1 MKRAERPLH
10 PLRRTED
17 TDRAPEDDAL
27 AFEWQELVV
36 GFDGRTGALEM
47 GVHGV
52 LSKKLELRLQSPKE
66 TREISHK
73 RQRNKDL
80 RCKRP
85 SDPETKIVEPVVGG

>member
-1 MKRAERPLH
+1 M
-10 PLRRTED
+10 
-17 TDRAPEDDAL
+17 
-27 AFEWQELVV
+27 

-52 LSKKLELRLQSPKE
+52 LSKKLKLRPQTPKE

-85 SDPETKIVEPVVGG
+85 SDPETKVVEPVVGR